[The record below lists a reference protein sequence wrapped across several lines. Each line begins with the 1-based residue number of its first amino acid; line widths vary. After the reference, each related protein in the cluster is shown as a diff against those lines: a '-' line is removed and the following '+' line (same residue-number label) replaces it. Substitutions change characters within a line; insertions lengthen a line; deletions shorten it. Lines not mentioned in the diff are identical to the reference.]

1 MADVII
7 NRKELQSLYAGKE
20 LASRFLE
27 YRDCGYLPIP
37 LLLDF
42 VEKRKKGS
50 GIIPSELK
58 KLLPKL
64 KECNICL
71 IEFSKNGLLSAL
83 ADSDFE
89 RKYINRMGNPFEFA
103 SEASLYEYDEWWDKN
118 ELIDSLQEISWE

>member
-7 NRKELQSLYAGKE
+7 NKKELQSLYAGKE
-20 LASRFLE
+20 LPSRFLE

-42 VEKRKKGS
+42 IEKRKKGS

-58 KLLPKL
+58 NILPKL

-71 IEFSKNGLLSAL
+71 IEFSKNGLISAL
-83 ADSDFE
+83 ADSDFGK
-89 RKYINRMGNPFEFA
+89 KYINRVGNPFEFA
-103 SEASLYEYDEWWDKN
+103 SEASLYEYDEW
-118 ELIDSLQEISWE
+118 